1 MGKGIAHLYQLMD
14 RGPLRALS
22 LVAALL
28 LAGCMFWDPS
38 LFAAN
43 SSELAIWQGL
53 LMMWAVCSGVIH
65 GVGFRPRRLRWQ
77 GFFSPLPALIVLLAG
92 LAFFFL

>member
-38 LFAAN
+38 RFAAN